1 MWKTCQVKCGGLCRI
16 SLDGR
21 PCLPVCMACGAVQVE
36 ASRRG
41 GWMGFFYLHDKVVF
55 CHWAG
60 CGVESLMVFSFACP
74 AARYSAKE
82 ARGRPRMALT
92 GRRGEA
98 AVDAC
103 CLRRSR
109 GGAEISGFTSLGRNR
124 RTDPKRTAHKKG
136 EVIRKFG
143 PWMDFWVLKGI
154 RKIPVPK
161 MSLTGTG
168 SVFPRVRLDLM
179 AWKLAYLFAR
189 CCSPAKNW
197 KVLPF
202 YPEETAPGDM
212 DIWQVSFSETCKEA
226 LGLLAVQGSQERAE
240 GKLMIDESC

>member
-21 PCLPVCMACGAVQVE
+21 AMLAGVHGLRSGAGG
-36 ASRRG
+36 SFPPRRLD
-41 GWMGFFYLHDKVVF
+41 GFFLLAWQGCF

-109 GGAEISGFTSLGRNR
+109 GGAEISGFTSLGRTGA
-124 RTDPKRTAHKKG
+124 RTRSGPHTKRARLSASLVRGWIFGCLRASEKSLYQKCRWQGLVPCSRGYAWTWWLESLRICLPDAAARPKTERSYRFTPKKRHQATWTYG
-136 EVIRKFG
+136 KFLSQKL
-143 PWMDFWVLKGI
+143 VKKL
-154 RKIPVPK
+154 
-161 MSLTGTG
+161 
-168 SVFPRVRLDLM
+168 LD
-179 AWKLAYLFAR
+179 Y
-189 CCSPAKNW
+189 
-197 KVLPF
+197 
-202 YPEETAPGDM
+202 
-212 DIWQVSFSETCKEA
+212 
-226 LGLLAVQGSQERAE
+226 
-240 GKLMIDESC
+240 

>member
-1 MWKTCQVKCGGLCRI
+1 MWKTCQVKCGVSAAFRWTEGHACRCAWPAE
-16 SLDGR
+16 R
-21 PCLPVCMACGAVQVE
+21 CRWKLPAEE
-36 ASRRG
+36 A
-41 GWMGFFYLHDKVVF
+41 GWVFLLAWQGCF

-60 CGVESLMVFSFACP
+60 CGVESLMVLSFACP

-103 CLRRSR
+103 CLRRSPPK
-109 GGAEISGFTSLGRNR
+109 GWGRNQRIYLACKNR

-154 RKIPVPK
+154 RKIPVHKTWTKNVVDRDWFRVPA
-161 MSLTGTG
+161 GTPG
-168 SVFPRVRLDLM
+168 PDGLNQATWTYGKFLSQKLVKKLLD
-179 AWKLAYLFAR
+179 Y
-189 CCSPAKNW
+189 
-197 KVLPF
+197 
-202 YPEETAPGDM
+202 
-212 DIWQVSFSETCKEA
+212 
-226 LGLLAVQGSQERAE
+226 
-240 GKLMIDESC
+240 